1 MLRRMAMKE
10 WVWSCGAPGEGGL
23 VLLTTEA
30 ASSLPACVVLELG
43 HLGNHGDGHRSALPA
58 S

>member
-10 WVWSCGAPGEGGL
+10 WVWGCGAPGEGGL

-30 ASSLPACVVLELG
+30 AVAFQPVWS
-43 HLGNHGDGHRSALPA
+43 
-58 S
+58 